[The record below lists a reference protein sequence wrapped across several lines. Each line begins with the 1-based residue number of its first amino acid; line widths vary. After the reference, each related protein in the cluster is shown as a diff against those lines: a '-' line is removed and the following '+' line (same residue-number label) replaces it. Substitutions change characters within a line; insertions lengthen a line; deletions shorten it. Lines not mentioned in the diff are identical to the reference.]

1 MSTSHA
7 GGRASGVLDRLTRW
21 VLDHDG
27 DIYGVDE
34 RERLRWYEGIALA
47 ASVQWTLVPWSLA
60 ALVWFADR
68 DAAILL
74 AVVAGVF
81 YLTLVP
87 ANVHVARTRVETHRV
102 RWSRKRILLT
112 ALTFPAGPVFFLGLM
127 RAVGDADA
135 LEFGAATIG
144 GVIGAAIGIALI
156 VARARSRARRL
167 AAEADVEMD

>member
-7 GGRASGVLDRLTRW
+7 GGRVPGALDRLTHW

-27 DIYGVDE
+27 DIYGQDE

-47 ASVQWTLVPWSLA
+47 ASAQWTLVPWTLA

-81 YLTLVP
+81 YLGMIPATLYVNR
-87 ANVHVARTRVETHRV
+87 ARVETHRV
-102 RWSRKRILLT
+102 RWSRKRILVT
-112 ALTFPAGPVFFLGLM
+112 ALAFPAGPVFILGFM

-135 LEFGAATIG
+135 VEFSAAAIG
-144 GVIGAAIGIALI
+144 GLIGAAIGVALM
-156 VARARSRARRL
+156 VARGRARARRL
-167 AAEADVEMD
+167 AAEADLETD